1 MSNIK
6 IIKPY
11 NKRPA
16 SMNTLAGSLYKE
28 GLSRAPMTALSVYP
42 LTDARGVIQ
51 TGIDENALKIKAIRD
66 PKARELEFARV
77 KALRED
83 LEFKT
88 NELLDPASAFWTDEI
103 NGKMSE
109 PYSLKDGDNVFD
121 MNDPYNAI
129 DFYWLTQLPIVAKSL
144 DDINSGKADPAI
156 VSFYV
161 YESEVVSRNEFNRK
175 KEINDVVSMLNKLGE
190 VEIKKVAFILN
201 LKMPEKSTYS
211 ELYVALDNYIK
222 EPKVYGKEDPIEE
235 FKRVAT
241 YTAESLNIKVLI
253 KQLLEE
259 RILKV
264 KGTSVFEG
272 ENLIAK
278 SIEDFEI
285 KLAEDPNEFLSY
297 EAKTR
302 AKKDYIDNL

>member
-16 SMNTLAGSLYKE
+16 SLTTLAGSLYKE
-28 GLSRAPMTALSVYP
+28 GLSRAPMTALSVFP
-42 LTDARGVIQ
+42 LTDARGIIQ
-51 TGIDENALKIKAIRD
+51 TGIDENALKIKAIKD
-66 PKARELEFARV
+66 PAARELEMARV

-83 LEFKT
+83 LEFRI
-88 NELLDPASAFWTDEI
+88 NELLDPASAFWKE
-103 NGKMSE
+103 KMVE

-129 DFYWLTQLPIVAKSL
+129 DFYWLTQLPIVAKSM
-144 DDINSGKADPAI
+144 DDIVSGKADPS
-156 VSFYV
+156 VVNFYV
-161 YESEVVSRNEFNRK
+161 YETEVASRNEFNRK
-175 KEINDVVSMLNKLGE
+175 KEINDVVSTLNKLGE

-201 LKMPEKSTYS
+201 LKMPERSSYN
-211 ELYVALDNYIK
+211 ELYVALDNYIR

-235 FKRVAT
+235 FRRVT
-241 YTAESLNIKVLI
+241 SYTAESLAIKVLI

-259 RILKV
+259 RILKM
-264 KGTSVFEG
+264 KGTSLFEG
-272 ENLIAK
+272 ENLVAK

-285 KLAEDPNEFLSY
+285 KLAENPDELSSY

-302 AKKDYIDNL
+302 AKKEYIDNI